1 MGPPSM
7 HFMLLAFK
15 VNIDSDYLALK
26 QLVDIELNTITDY
39 FVCVNYEL
47 NTANLF
53 IVIVS

>member
-47 NTANLF
+47 NSANLF